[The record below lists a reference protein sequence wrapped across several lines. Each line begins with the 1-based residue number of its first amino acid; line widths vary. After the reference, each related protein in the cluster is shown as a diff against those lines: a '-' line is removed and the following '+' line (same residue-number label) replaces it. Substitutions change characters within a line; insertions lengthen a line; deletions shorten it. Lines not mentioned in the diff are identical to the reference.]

1 MDGGSAKLEDL
12 IHRIRFSQYNPEVD
26 LDEAMCGAM
35 PVKADRISVPE
46 RAGILNP
53 CDHLSPEQLREFKA
67 MHKDIPIPSPAPGDC
82 RACHEVDEAQW
93 PALLRKLH
101 DANMIEFLPA
111 EDAFRDEKGVVKG
124 GVFLQSLKNQKAIG

>member
-1 MDGGSAKLEDL
+1 MHEEFARTVFDKVCCYVAQPRGTMDRGSAKLEDL

-35 PVKADRISVPE
+35 PVKADRISVLE

-67 MHKDIPIPSPAPGDC
+67 MPKDIPIPGPAPGDC
-82 RACHEVDEAQW
+82 RALSGQLFCASSMM
-93 PALLRKLH
+93 LT
-101 DANMIEFLPA
+101 
-111 EDAFRDEKGVVKG
+111 
-124 GVFLQSLKNQKAIG
+124 